1 MQQYFSISKKDN
13 VLFLNNNDL
22 NHIKNVMRMK
32 EKDEIIV
39 VHDNKSYICSL
50 NKDLL
55 SANIKEVFKDNDN
68 NLNLTVFVP
77 LLNEEKMSFIFQHGT
92 ELGVNKF
99 IVVEYNHCKY
109 KLPKKD
115 YEKKLIR
122 WNKIIKEAS
131 EQSYR
136 INKPTLEKIINSKG
150 IESISNVNIMCSL
163 DKNNVNNICKVLTIE
178 NCCDTISLVF
188 GPEGGLSIDEEKL
201 IEEKGFIK
209 TSLGEDVLRTETV
222 PLMVA
227 SILKYL
233 KEKRNYEK
241 RR

>member
-1 MQQYFSISKKDN
+1 MQQYFSTSRKDN
-13 VLFLNNNDL
+13 TLYLNNDDL

-32 EKDEIIV
+32 ENDEIIV
-39 VHDNKSYICSL
+39 VHEDKSYICSL

-55 SANIKEVFKDNDN
+55 SCEIKDLFKEENTN
-68 NLNLTVFVP
+68 NRFVVYVP
-77 LLNEEKMSFIFQHGT
+77 LLNDEKLKYIFQHGT
-92 ELGVNKF
+92 ELGITDFV
-99 IVVEYNHCKY
+99 VVEYEHCKY

-136 INKPTLEKIINSKG
+136 INKPRLEKIIDVKS

-163 DKNNVNNICKVLTIE
+163 DKYNVKNICKVLTVE
-178 NCCDTISLVF
+178 NCNDTISLVF
-188 GPEGGLSIDEEKL
+188 GPEGGLSKNEEDL
-201 IEEKGFIK
+201 LVSKGFIK
-209 TSLGEDVLRTETV
+209 TSLGSDVLRTETV
-222 PLMVA
+222 PLMIA

-233 KEKRNYEK
+233 KESEINEK
-241 RR
+241 H